1 MNIILEGAGP
11 NSHSTDF
18 PSVIDRIAKLVILVE
33 LRTQIVRSNTT
44 GDNRVFVF
52 IFRQPL
58 MRTLC
63 ITKYWIGYLDGMT
76 GGTTSCGTDWPQ
88 RGSVFTTSCETD
100 LPQRGSVFTVIS
112 TLPVKDFSGKIWHV
126 IFVQFVGPQKVVST
140 GNWIL
145 IVRMILHFIGVNT
158 GRITLP
164 SSGKN
169 IFPFH
174 AIF

>member
-1 MNIILEGAGP
+1 MNIILEGAAP
-11 NSHSTDF
+11 NSHSHRF
-18 PSVIDRIAKLVILVE
+18 SVCHRSYCKASNLVE

-88 RGSVFTTSCETD
+88 RGSVFTTSCKTD
-100 LPQRGSVFTVIS
+100 LPQRGPVFTVIS
-112 TLPVKDFSGKIWHV
+112 TLPVKDFSGKI
-126 IFVQFVGPQKVVST
+126 
-140 GNWIL
+140 
-145 IVRMILHFIGVNT
+145 
-158 GRITLP
+158 
-164 SSGKN
+164 
-169 IFPFH
+169 
-174 AIF
+174 